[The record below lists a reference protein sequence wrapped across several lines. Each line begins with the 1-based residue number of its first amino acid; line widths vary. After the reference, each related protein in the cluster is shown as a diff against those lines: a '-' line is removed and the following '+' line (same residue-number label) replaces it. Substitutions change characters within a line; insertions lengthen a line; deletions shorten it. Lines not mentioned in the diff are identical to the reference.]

1 MIAQESRAN
10 TIGEMVAALKHKE
23 VYRAAAQIG
32 DDWNK
37 ERLLSKG
44 ATQAVL
50 DQFQTIIKRLSHE
63 QTLVPS

>member
-1 MIAQESRAN
+1 MIAQESRAK

-50 DQFQTIIKRLSHE
+50 DRF
-63 QTLVPS
+63 

>member
-1 MIAQESRAN
+1 MIAQESRAK
-10 TIGEMVAALKHKE
+10 TIGELVAALKHKE
-23 VYRAAAQIG
+23 VYRAAAHIG
-32 DDWNK
+32 EDWNK
-37 ERLLSKG
+37 ERLLKNG